1 MLSELR
7 IKNFAIIESLDFS
20 FQSGMNVLTGETGAG
35 KSIIIQAVN
44 LILGDRAS
52 TGLVRSGEKEAS
64 VEAVFS
70 LAGEMRIRESLDA
83 LGIDADDELLI
94 RRVISQEGK
103 NRVYIN
109 GTLSTIGM
117 LSGITEN
124 LISISSQH
132 EHQTLLRP
140 DHHLYF
146 LDSYGKLDGER
157 EKYQEAYRGWKK
169 LKKKLD
175 GMREAEK
182 NHEERLD
189 LLTFQ
194 LDEIESASIEPHEDE
209 HLKEERSILINAE
222 KLAGGAAHGDD
233 VIYASENAL
242 ITQLSKVIAR
252 TRDCAAID
260 SQLLGT
266 VETLENILFQMEDAA
281 LSLRDYGSNITV
293 DPVRLDVVEERLLY
307 LEKILKKYGPT
318 TDDVITSAKRIEA
331 ELESIKDSG
340 ATTDEIEEKLG
351 ERWTHSVELARRLS
365 SKRKEAAATL
375 SKKMKKE
382 LEELGMKET
391 HFDIRFSSLLA
402 EGGQNDE
409 ILCENGLEEI
419 EFYLS
424 TNPGEEPKPLAR
436 IASGG
441 ELSRIMLALK
451 GCILGESKMPTLIFD
466 EVDSGIGGGTAEVVG
481 RKIKN
486 VSKGAHVICI
496 THLPQ
501 IAALG
506 DAHYKVSKNIKAGR
520 TFTTIERL
528 DDAQRVDEVARMLG
542 GIDITEK
549 TKEHAWEMLEKNA

>member
-52 TGLVRSGEKEAS
+52 TGLVRSGEKEAT

-70 LAGEMRIRESLDA
+70 LAGENRIRESLNE
-83 LGIDADDELLI
+83 LGIDAEDELLI

-117 LSGITEN
+117 LSGITES

-140 DHHLYF
+140 DNHLYF
-146 LDSYGKLDGER
+146 LDNYGKLDGER
-157 EKYQEAYRGWKK
+157 EKYQETYRGWKK
-169 LKKKLD
+169 LKKELD
-175 GMREAEK
+175 SMKEAEK
-182 NHEERLD
+182 NHAERLD
-189 LLTFQ
+189 LLAFQ
-194 LDEIESASIEPHEDE
+194 LDEIESANIEAHEDE

-222 KLAGGAAHGDD
+222 KLARCAANGDD
-233 VIYASENAL
+233 VIYASENSL
-242 ITQLSKVIAR
+242 ITQLSDIIAR
-252 TRDCAAID
+252 TRDCASID
-260 SQLLGT
+260 SQLLAT
-266 VETLENILFQMEDAA
+266 VESLENILFQMEDAA

-293 DPVRLDVVEERLLY
+293 DPVRLEVAEERLLY
-307 LEKILKKYGPT
+307 LEKLMKKYGPT
-318 TDDVITSAKRIEA
+318 LNDVFDAARRIET
-331 ELESIKDSG
+331 ELESIKESG

-351 ERWTHSVELARRLS
+351 ERWTHSVELAGTLSLKRKKAAARLS
-365 SKRKEAAATL
+365 EE
-375 SKKMKKE
+375 MKVE

-391 HFDIRFSSLLA
+391 QFDIRFSSLSQ
-402 EGGQNDE
+402 EGDQNGE
-409 ILCENGLEEI
+409 ILCENGLEEL

-424 TNPGEEPKPLAR
+424 TNPGEDPKPLAR

-486 VSKGAHVICI
+486 VSNGAHVICI

-506 DAHYKVSKNIKAGR
+506 DAHYKVAKNIKAGR

-528 DDAQRVDEVARMLG
+528 DDAQRVEEVARMLG